1 MQFSTALQNTKEY
14 ILSLIQG
21 TAKYADIFAEESLEE
36 SIQQFDT
43 ENEFEIMSKFPDF
56 QEISAANKEGKEGIK
71 HMLELVQYSHQISKI
86 PEVCDQYHL
95 QECLN
100 DPKLKELEDIV
111 NSVKSSEGRAEVT
124 IQRANSHMKKIWNI
138 LKFNHT
144 SIAKKCLKIFPVVAN
159 CAEFY
164 QFIQKKGFANDRA
177 AFNSQVE
184 LITAQ
189 LQHEDY
195 NETVLNH
202 LIPAFQYITP
212 FLDKKQ
218 NLEELMNKII
228 KLFRDNVDFGHDPRK
243 DFCQLETV
251 NSNITIIQLWFSR
264 TEVRV
269 YCSYSALFIKFKC
282 YEVASNTNYS

>member
-1 MQFSTALQNTKEY
+1 
-14 ILSLIQG
+14 
-21 TAKYADIFAEESLEE
+21 
-36 SIQQFDT
+36 
-43 ENEFEIMSKFPDF
+43 MSGFPDF

-71 HMLELVQYSHQISKI
+71 HMLELVQYSQQISKI

-100 DPKLKELEDIV
+100 DPKLKELKDIV
-111 NSVKSSEGRAEVT
+111 NSVKSSEDRAKVT
-124 IQRANSHMKKIWNI
+124 GQLANNHMEKIWKV
-138 LKFNHT
+138 LKFDDA
-144 SIAKKCLKIFPVVAN
+144 SIAKKCLKIFPAVAN
-159 CAEFY
+159 CVEFY

-202 LIPAFQYITP
+202 LMPAFQYITP
-212 FLDKKQ
+212 FLDKEQ
-218 NLEELMNKII
+218 NLGELMNKII
-228 KLFRDNVDFGHDPRK
+228 KLFRDGVGFGRDPRN

-251 NSNITIIQLWFSR
+251 NSNITMIQLWFSR
-264 TEVRV
+264 TEVRIHCYYGV
-269 YCSYSALFIKFKC
+269 LVTKFKQ
-282 YEVASNTNYS
+282 YEAA